1 MTFLLISV
9 STCRRQ
15 RLQINEMPF
24 PDVPP
29 SELILLARKNPA
41 GLHQR
46 GFFIALKE
54 AAYLASLSSLAAAIT
69 SVEIFCGQGI

>member
-1 MTFLLISV
+1 VALKKALKI
-9 STCRRQ
+9 RQ
-15 RLQINEMPF
+15 
-24 PDVPP
+24 VT
-29 SELILLARKNPA
+29 KNPA
-41 GLHQR
+41 SVNQR

>member
-1 MTFLLISV
+1 MSGFV
-9 STCRRQ
+9 AGRFEYRRLNV
-15 RLQINEMPF
+15 RTI
-24 PDVPP
+24 
-29 SELILLARKNPA
+29 KNPA